1 MLRSTRLS
9 AVPHSLSPS
18 LPLSLSETRYLRTCD
33 SFTLIRRQ
41 KQSFELEATRAELT
55 ARDNQLEASYKDQNE
70 LMLRLEQAYAEL
82 SEEHIGRI
90 AAEKA
95 LDSLQVIVED
105 TLIELRSL
113 EQEREAT
120 EHAHQQEAMLH
131 HQKVAQLEEDIQYA
145 SKEAKLY
152 LHREL
157 EALAEIENQ
166 KETIDRLQSQVVELQ
181 TKVVELQT
189 KVAFEGTENKA
200 TGSKGSKGSSTA
212 RVVESEVVADLLE
225 MEQALEEETRA
236 TKRRSYEIRA
246 EAALLVET
254 VEDRAV
260 ELVEKAQLEVA
271 LLKRELDQLRE
282 DENR

>member
-1 MLRSTRLS
+1 M
-9 AVPHSLSPS
+9 P
-18 LPLSLSETRYLRTCD
+18 
-33 SFTLIRRQ
+33 FFQ

-70 LMLRLEQAYAEL
+70 LMLRLEQAHAEL

-95 LDSLQVIVED
+95 LDSLQVIVEE
-105 TLIELRSL
+105 TLMELRSL

-120 EHAHQQEAMLH
+120 EHAHQQEAMIH
-131 HQKVAQLEEDIQYA
+131 HQKVAQLEEDVQYA

-166 KETIDRLQSQVVELQ
+166 KETIDTLQSQVLELQ

-189 KVAFEGTENKA
+189 NVAFEGTEKKA
-200 TGSKGSKGSSTA
+200 TASKGSTSVLVA
-212 RVVESEVVADLLE
+212 ESEVVADLSEL
-225 MEQALEEETRA
+225 EQALEEETRA

-260 ELVEKAQLEVA
+260 ELVEKAQREVA
-271 LLKRELDQLRE
+271 LLKRELDQLR
-282 DENR
+282 DD

>member
-1 MLRSTRLS
+1 
-9 AVPHSLSPS
+9 
-18 LPLSLSETRYLRTCD
+18 
-33 SFTLIRRQ
+33 
-41 KQSFELEATRAELT
+41 
-55 ARDNQLEASYKDQNE
+55 
-70 LMLRLEQAYAEL
+70 MLRLEQAHAEL

-95 LDSLQVIVED
+95 LDSLQAIVEE

-113 EQEREAT
+113 EQEREAM
-120 EHAHQQEAMLH
+120 EQAHQQEAMLR

-166 KETIDRLQSQVVELQ
+166 KETIDTLRGQVTELQTKIVELQ
-181 TKVVELQT
+181 TKT
-189 KVAFEGTENKA
+189 AFEGTENERVGG
-200 TGSKGSKGSSTA
+200 TGVLITD
-212 RVVESEVVADLLE
+212 SEVVADLSELE
-225 MEQALEEETRA
+225 LALEEEARA

-260 ELVEKAQLEVA
+260 ELVEKAQREVA
-271 LLKRELDQLRE
+271 LLKAELDELRI
-282 DENR
+282 DSD

>member
-1 MLRSTRLS
+1 
-9 AVPHSLSPS
+9 
-18 LPLSLSETRYLRTCD
+18 
-33 SFTLIRRQ
+33 
-41 KQSFELEATRAELT
+41 
-55 ARDNQLEASYKDQNE
+55 
-70 LMLRLEQAYAEL
+70 MLRLEQAHAEL

-95 LDSLQVIVED
+95 LDSLQAIVEE

-113 EQEREAT
+113 EQEREAM
-120 EHAHQQEAMLH
+120 EQAHQQEAMLR

-166 KETIDRLQSQVVELQ
+166 KETIDTLRGQVTELQTKIVELQ
-181 TKVVELQT
+181 TKIVELQT
-189 KVAFEGTENKA
+189 KTAFEGTENERVGG
-200 TGSKGSKGSSTA
+200 TGVLITD
-212 RVVESEVVADLLE
+212 SEVVADLSELE
-225 MEQALEEETRA
+225 LALEEEARA

-260 ELVEKAQLEVA
+260 ELVEKAQREVA
-271 LLKRELDQLRE
+271 LLKAELDELRI
-282 DENR
+282 DSD

>member
-1 MLRSTRLS
+1 M
-9 AVPHSLSPS
+9 
-18 LPLSLSETRYLRTCD
+18 
-33 SFTLIRRQ
+33 IRRQ

-105 TLIELRSL
+105 TLMELRSL

-166 KETIDRLQSQVVELQ
+166 R
-181 TKVVELQT
+181 
-189 KVAFEGTENKA
+189 
-200 TGSKGSKGSSTA
+200 
-212 RVVESEVVADLLE
+212 
-225 MEQALEEETRA
+225 
-236 TKRRSYEIRA
+236 RRSTGCRVRLSSCRRKLSSCRQRWRLKGRRIKQQARKDQKA
-246 EAALLVET
+246 RALLVWWS
-254 VEDRAV
+254 RKWS
-260 ELVEKAQLEVA
+260 LIC
-271 LLKRELDQLRE
+271 
-282 DENR
+282 